1 MALAIQP
8 SKQYIKYEGD
18 VDYWTNVAG
27 IQIGDIVSV
36 RGSKYND
43 GVYTVTGFVQYSSDH
58 YMTVAGRAIT
68 DEVAF
73 TVDTDD
79 AYGNSTT
86 GPIPIT
92 DSADVRVGQTI
103 TGSNIQS
110 GTTISAIPSGI
121 EGINAS
127 ALTLSQAT
135 GTAGV
140 SSSGTTLT
148 FTSSPDGA
156 ASGIVIKARRTTG
169 DRLVALGDAKN
180 NVVDVWSYNAI
191 SDSNSTDDAWL
202 ASEINPVLMSSS
214 SEHVATSEFVFTFVD
229 EVLRVADTN
238 AENDAIMK
246 WYGYV
251 QRNQFDNTKG
261 LSFSGWYEHPSYL
274 IMPSN
279 ISNPTSSQH
288 TIGTD
293 AHYTRLNSI
302 VEDGGGRDIQTAE
315 ALDAI
320 SEDYV
325 DFDTALLGG
334 DTHTPLSANHHFEV
348 GQVYSILS
356 TSSEEPE
363 CFMIRRP
370 SEGIGGT
377 TQKVRVYRGYGNTT
391 DAAVSDNS
399 GAIYKRGVGWN
410 IGVTD
415 HADEGEWE
423 VKTYEFWQTFIY
435 DGNQETLPAKFD
447 NTYALT
453 EEQQSLECTVYADRY
468 YHGRITGGRIY
479 IRESAS
485 DDDLILFA
493 DIDIVQGARMTL
505 DSEYT
510 AWTYRP
516 ADTVAN
522 TQNSGYYSGVSSSE
536 GLKSVRPNND
546 TYRNINGYSH
556 EKKFNSLGKEKET
569 YMAST
574 IAGRRAFIANVVSKE
589 PDDTKKRYGDRIM
602 YSEANKFDTY
612 LPLNYIDVST
622 GDYGEYTA
630 LESFADRLLA
640 FKHNLVHIINISHSL
655 SINWILEET
664 IQKMGVSYQHSVTK
678 TDFGVSWANEAGCF
692 LYDGRS
698 VRNLAENKLGIFEST
713 NSSVPDWNNFAQGS
727 VHIKDLMVGY
737 DTIGNQLIVMRSPK
751 DLSNNSN
758 QCFIYDF
765 DSKGWMYN
773 TNLFDDSYYYTN
785 FATDWN
791 NSLIVGTEASATT
804 ISVKKYLPHLRANAS
819 QVLTTRDIDFG
830 HPGLKKKVYKVILTY
845 KSGATQADPMEYAVD
860 GKQSFTNITTGVGT
874 ITTGAGDSDTL
885 PTASTWDVAVFKSAS
900 PITCQSLQLRINPPS
915 TGTLEINDITVEYR
929 IIGQGAV
936 S

>member
-18 VDYWTNVAG
+18 ADYWTNVAG

-73 TVDTDD
+73 TLDTD
-79 AYGNSTT
+79 AGYNNTT
-86 GPIPIT
+86 TINIV
-92 DSADVRVGQTI
+92 DSPDVRVGQTVAG
-103 TGSNIQS
+103 TGIS
-110 GTTISAIPSGI
+110 GKTVAAVAAGT

-127 ALTLSQAT
+127 QITLSGAST
-135 GTAGV
+135 GGLV
-140 SSSGTTLT
+140 GSGETLT
-148 FTSSPDGA
+148 FTTSPDGA
-156 ASGIVIKARRTTG
+156 ASGIIIKARRTTG
-169 DRLVALGDAKN
+169 DKLVALGDAKN
-180 NVVDVWSYNAI
+180 NVVDVWSYNAV
-191 SDSNSTDDAWL
+191 SDASSTDDGWL
-202 ASEINPVLMSSS
+202 ASEINPVLMSPS
-214 SEHVATSEFVFTFVD
+214 SEHVVTSEFVFTFVD

-238 AENDAIMK
+238 PENDAIMK

-279 ISNPTSSQH
+279 IANPTSAQH
-288 TIGTD
+288 TIATD

-302 VEDGGGRDIQTAE
+302 VEDKGGRDVLTAE
-315 ALDAI
+315 ALTAI
-320 SEDYV
+320 SEDYI
-325 DFDTALLGG
+325 DFDTS
-334 DTHTPLSANHHFEV
+334 TTEIKANHHFEV
-348 GQVYSILS
+348 GQVYSVLS

-377 TQKVRVYRGYGNTT
+377 TQEVRVYRGYGNTT
-391 DAAVSDNS
+391 DAAVADNS
-399 GAIYKRGVGWN
+399 GAIYKRGLGWN
-410 IGVTD
+410 IGVTG
-415 HADEGEWE
+415 HSDEGEWE
-423 VKTYEFWQTFIY
+423 AKTYEFWQTFIY

-447 NTYALT
+447 NTYAVT
-453 EEQQSLECTVYADRY
+453 HEQQSLECTVYADRY

-505 DSEYT
+505 ESEYT
-510 AWTYRP
+510 AWTYRTP
-516 ADTVAN
+516 GTAAH
-522 TQNSGYYSGVSSSE
+522 TQKSGYYSGVSSSV
-536 GLKSVRPNND
+536 GLKSVRASLD
-546 TYRNINGYSH
+546 TYRNLNAYTH

-574 IAGRRAFIANVVSKE
+574 IAVRRAFIANVVLKE

-602 YSEANKFDTY
+602 YSEPNKFDTY
-612 LPLNYIDVST
+612 LPLNYIDVSS

-630 LESFADRLLA
+630 LEVFADRLLA
-640 FKHNLVHIINISHSL
+640 FKHNLVHIINIS
-655 SINWILEET
+655 SIDPTNWILEET

-678 TDFGVSWANEAGCF
+678 TDFGVSWVNEAGCF
-692 LYDGRS
+692 LYNGRS

-713 NSSVPDWNNFAQGS
+713 NSSVPNWNNFAQGS
-727 VHIKDLMVGY
+727 IHYKDLMVGY

-751 DLSNNSN
+751 DLSDDSN

-765 DSKGWMYN
+765 DSNGWIYN
-773 TNLFDDSYYYTN
+773 TNLFDNGYYYTN

-804 ISVKKYLPHLRANAS
+804 ISIKKYLPHVRANAS

-830 HPGLKKKVYKVILTY
+830 QPGLKKKVYKVILTY
-845 KSGATQADPMEYAVD
+845 KAGATQANPMEYAVD
-860 GKQSFTNITTGVGT
+860 GKQSWTDITTGAGT
-874 ITTGAGDSDTL
+874 ITTDAGDSDTL
-885 PTASTWDVAVFKSAS
+885 PTASAWDVAVFKSAS
-900 PITCQSLQLRINPPS
+900 PITCQSLMLRINPPS
-915 TGTLEINDITVEYR
+915 SGTFEINDITVEFR
-929 IIGQGAV
+929 TIRQGAV